1 MSTITLTESQRQAI
15 KAEMETQTEML
26 SDIEVEALATM
37 VNAKVNIPYIKE
49 GSEQTILVKT
59 VKKFDQLLYKNLPN
73 ELYSLV
79 KDSHDGISD
88 SDAKQLEG
96 VLGSRL
102 NSQFEIP
109 YLPEVIEQ
117 KIFELLIA
125 MIVSAMRKEFSVL
138 NQAEVA

>member
-1 MSTITLTESQRQAI
+1 MSTITLTETQRQAI
-15 KAEMETQTEML
+15 KAEMEAQTDML

-49 GSEQTILVKT
+49 GTEQTILVKT
-59 VKKFDQLLYKNLPN
+59 VKKFDRLLYKNLPN
-73 ELYSLV
+73 ELYGLV
-79 KDSHDGISD
+79 KDTSDGISD
-88 SDAKQLEG
+88 SDTKQLEG

-138 NQAEVA
+138 NQPEIA

>member
-1 MSTITLTESQRQAI
+1 MSTITLTETQRQAI
-15 KAEMETQTEML
+15 KAEMEAQTDML

-49 GSEQTILVKT
+49 GTEQTILVKT

-73 ELYSLV
+73 ELYGLV
-79 KDSHDGISD
+79 KDSSDGISD

-138 NQAEVA
+138 NQPEIA

>member
-1 MSTITLTESQRQAI
+1 MSTITLTETQRQAI
-15 KAEMETQTEML
+15 KAEMEAQIDML

-49 GSEQTILVKT
+49 GTEQTILVKT

-73 ELYSLV
+73 ELYGLV
-79 KDSHDGISD
+79 KDSSDGISD

-138 NQAEVA
+138 NQPEIA

>member
-138 NQAEVA
+138 KQPEVA

>member
-1 MSTITLTESQRQAI
+1 MSTITLTETQRQAI
-15 KAEMETQTEML
+15 KAEMEAQTDML

-49 GSEQTILVKT
+49 GTEQTILVKT
-59 VKKFDQLLYKNLPN
+59 VKKFDRLLYKNLPN
-73 ELYSLV
+73 ELYGLV
-79 KDSHDGISD
+79 KDSSDGISD

-138 NQAEVA
+138 NQPEIA

>member
-1 MSTITLTESQRQAI
+1 M
-15 KAEMETQTEML
+15 
-26 SDIEVEALATM
+26 
-37 VNAKVNIPYIKE
+37 
-49 GSEQTILVKT
+49 
-59 VKKFDQLLYKNLPN
+59 KKFDRLLYKNLPN

-96 VLGSRL
+96 VLASRL

-117 KIFELLIA
+117 KIFELIVA

-138 NQAEVA
+138 NQPELA

>member
-1 MSTITLTESQRQAI
+1 MSTITLTERQRQAI

-49 GSEQTILVKT
+49 GTEQTILVKT

-138 NQAEVA
+138 NQPEVA